1 MTQKRKLSY
10 YDDVAE
16 NLSKKDR
23 SNLKEETKEY
33 LDKENKDVGEI
44 INKQDSSAVKQRIAK
59 RKKLETSDI
68 DENDLTSVRNANPNQ
83 PTITLADVADQI
95 YQEYEVDGRN
105 DLEVELEPLVIE
117 GSKSLVKELHV
128 LVSTTEAD
136 HQKFLHQL
144 NRKLQTS

>member
-1 MTQKRKLSY
+1 MAQKIKLSY

-23 SNLKEETKEY
+23 SGLKKETQEY
-33 LDKENKDVGEI
+33 LAKENKGVGEI
-44 INKQDSSAVKQRIAK
+44 INKQDSSAIK
-59 RKKLETSDI
+59 RKASTRVRSDAPST
-68 DENDLTSVRNANPNQ
+68 DEGDLVSVRNANPNQ
-83 PTITLADVADQI
+83 PPITLADVTSQV
-95 YQEYEVDGRN
+95 YQEYELGGRN
-105 DLEVELEPLVIE
+105 DLEIELDPLVIE

-144 NRKLQTS
+144 NRKMTSK

>member
-16 NLSKKDR
+16 NLSKKDK
-23 SNLKEETKEY
+23 SNLKKETQEY
-33 LDKENKDVGEI
+33 LAKDNKGVGEI
-44 INKQDSSAVKQRIAK
+44 INKQDSSAVKQRIAE
-59 RKKLETSDI
+59 RAKLETPSI
-68 DENDLTSVRNANPNQ
+68 DEKDLVSVRNANPNQ
-83 PTITLADVADQI
+83 PPITLADVTSQI
-95 YQEYEVDGRN
+95 YQEYETGGRN
-105 DLEVELEPLVIE
+105 DLEIELEPLVIE

-128 LVSTTEAD
+128 LVSTTETD